1 MDPKTLSGVGAKEPE
16 KMCVSDDKSVSKD
29 EEKKDNKAKGW
40 FLTYPQ
46 CPASPRS
53 CLEDLQDKLME
64 KKGLKIVEY
73 VICQEKHQNGDLHLH
88 AFIKLDKRI
97 RFNKNLF
104 DFIFDKKD
112 YHGHY
117 EKAKSWRAVKDYI
130 VKDGNYISNINIEN
144 AKNGHSK
151 KIGIKELEMDALD
164 LLENGTITGFQLNN
178 FIKNQNVYRLLKR
191 KREIESEPYNLEIEK
206 KRHVWYYGESNSGK
220 TYRLWKMIN
229 ENPKDWFQI
238 PDNNDWIGYNNEKNL
253 FFDEFRGQLTIQEL
267 NRICDGGKKV
277 NVKGGTTVLNK
288 ECVVYIISNFNIQE
302 CYKKAEKNILETLYN
317 RFNEKMCAKDGDK
330 YILVE

>member
-1 MDPKTLSGVGAKEPE
+1 
-16 KMCVSDDKSVSKD
+16 MCVSDDKSVSKD

>member
-16 KMCVSDDKSVSKD
+16 KMCVSDESVSKN
-29 EEKKDNKAKGW
+29 KKDNKAKGW

-73 VICQEKHQNGDLHLH
+73 VICVENHASGDPHLH

-104 DFIFDKKD
+104 DFIFDGKD

-117 EKAKSWRAVKDYI
+117 EIAKSWRAVKDYV

-144 AKNGHSK
+144 AKNGHAK
-151 KIGIKELEMDALD
+151 KIGVKELESDALD
-164 LLENGTITGFQLNN
+164 LLEQGVITGMQLNN
-178 FIKNQNVYRLLKR
+178 FLKNQNVYRLLKR
-191 KREIESEPYNLEIEK
+191 KREIEKEPYNLEIEK

-229 ENPKDWFQI
+229 ENPKEWFQI

-253 FFDEFRGQLTIQEL
+253 FFDEYRGQLTIQEL

-288 ECVVYIISNFNIQE
+288 ECVVYIVSNFNIQE

>member
-16 KMCVSDDKSVSKD
+16 KMCVSDESVSNK
-29 EEKKDNKAKGW
+29 KKDNKAKGW

-73 VICQEKHQNGDLHLH
+73 VICQEKHKNGDLHLH

-97 RFNKNLF
+97 RFSSTLF

-117 EKAKSWRAVKDYI
+117 EIAKSWRSVKDYI
-130 VKDGNYISNINIEN
+130 VKDGNYITNINIEN

-151 KIGIKELEMDALD
+151 KIGVKELEMDALE
-164 LLENGTITGFQLNN
+164 LLENGIITGFQLNN

-191 KREIESEPYNLEIEK
+191 KREIESEPYNLELNK
-206 KRHVWYYGESNSGK
+206 KRHYWYYGESNTGK
-220 TYRLWKMIN
+220 TYALWKMIN
-229 ENPKDWFQI
+229 ENPKNWFQI

-288 ECVVYIISNFNIQE
+288 ECVVYIISNFNIQD

-317 RFNEKMCAKDGDK
+317 RFNEVMFAKEGEK
-330 YILVE
+330 YVQVE

>member
-1 MDPKTLSGVGAKEPE
+1 MDPKTLSGEGAKESE
-16 KMCVSDDKSVSKD
+16 KMCVSDDKSVS
-29 EEKKDNKAKGW
+29 KKDNKAKGW

-73 VICQEKHQNGDLHLH
+73 VICVEEHESGDPHLH

-104 DFIFDKKD
+104 DFIFDGKD

-117 EKAKSWRAVKDYI
+117 EVAKSWRAVKDY
-130 VKDGNYISNINIEN
+130 VKKDGHYISNIDIDN

-151 KIGIKELEMDALD
+151 KIGVKELESDALD
-164 LLENGTITGFQLNN
+164 LLEQGVITGMQLNN
-178 FIKNQNVYRLLKR
+178 FIKNQNVYRVLKR
-191 KREIESEPYNLEIEK
+191 KRELDNEKYNLDIEK
-206 KRHVWYYGESNSGK
+206 KRHVWFYGESNSGK

-253 FFDEFRGQLTIQEL
+253 FFDEFKGQLTIQDL

-288 ECVVYIISNFNIQE
+288 ECVVYICSNYNIQE
-302 CYKKAEKNILETLYN
+302 CYKKVEKPILETLYN
-317 RFNEKMCAKDGDK
+317 RFNEK
-330 YILVE
+330 L

>member
-16 KMCVSDDKSVSKD
+16 KMCVSDESVSKN
-29 EEKKDNKAKGW
+29 KKDNKAKGW

-53 CLEDLQDKLME
+53 CLEDLTDKLME
-64 KKGLKIVEY
+64 KGLKIIEY
-73 VICQEKHQNGDLHLH
+73 VICQEDHESGDHHLH

-97 RFNKNLF
+97 RFKKDLF
-104 DFIFDKKD
+104 DFIFDGKD

-117 EKAKSWRAVKDYI
+117 EIAKSWRAVKDY
-130 VKDGNYISNINIEN
+130 VKKDGKYISNINIDN
-144 AKNGHSK
+144 AKNGHAK
-151 KIGIKELEMDALD
+151 KIGVKELESDALD
-164 LLENGTITGFQLNN
+164 LLEQGVITGMQLNN
-178 FIKNQNVYRLLKR
+178 FLKNQNVYRLLKR
-191 KREIESEPYNLEIEK
+191 KREIEKEPYNLEIEK

-253 FFDEFRGQLTIQEL
+253 FFDEYRGQLTIQEL

-288 ECVVYIISNFNIQE
+288 ECVVYIVSNFNIQD

-317 RFNEKMCAKDGDK
+317 RFNEKLCEKDGDK
-330 YILVE
+330 YVLVE